1 VKSSIFVLAVTV
13 LAGVGFSACGSPQ
26 SVTSAT
32 PTLSKTLIQV
42 ALTGP
47 LSGSFT
53 ACRTDT
59 DGALNATVLSGT
71 VVDASGDEIGT
82 AEFDVVHVGKLAPG
96 AYFLATGTGAPAG
109 SRAVGTLTITPLAG
123 RPLPVVTLGQK
134 YGGESQAIFL
144 TQTGTL
150 HVANDGSTT
159 IRTDLIDQQ
168 ATQQIADHPL
178 ISGTWRCA
186 A

>member
-32 PTLSKTLIQV
+32 PALSKTLIQV

-71 VVDASGDEIGT
+71 VVDASGDKIGT
-82 AEFDVVHVGKLAPG
+82 AEFDVVQSA
-96 AYFLATGTGAPAG
+96 
-109 SRAVGTLTITPLAG
+109 S
-123 RPLPVVTLGQK
+123 
-134 YGGESQAIFL
+134 
-144 TQTGTL
+144 
-150 HVANDGSTT
+150 
-159 IRTDLIDQQ
+159 
-168 ATQQIADHPL
+168 
-178 ISGTWRCA
+178 
-186 A
+186 